1 MNWTVRLPCAK
12 HVNFFCNLS
21 LCPPLHTY
29 TSWQCCTSFAHNQTN
44 RRKTSQRALVH
55 ERTEGCW
62 TLEHHKQWWM
72 MALWAGPEHS
82 FSSKILASRIL
93 TQKKSVTSP
102 SENCQPLQTN
112 NAAFLPYLSLIALQ
126 GTEAAPKIELIPG
139 PFFQTGRAAIVR
151 ALDQTSWM
159 TAYENENSFWRPAA

>member
-1 MNWTVRLPCAK
+1 MNEGTLGWTRTFI
-12 HVNFFCNLS
+12 FFKDSGQPNIN
-21 LCPPLHTY
+21 TK
-29 TSWQCCTSFAHNQTN
+29 N
-44 RRKTSQRALVH
+44 
-55 ERTEGCW
+55 
-62 TLEHHKQWWM
+62 
-72 MALWAGPEHS
+72 
-82 FSSKILASRIL
+82 
-93 TQKKSVTSP
+93 SVTSP

-159 TAYENENSFWRPAA
+159 TAYENENSF

>member
-1 MNWTVRLPCAK
+1 MS
-12 HVNFFCNLS
+12 FFWNLS
-21 LCPPLHTY
+21 LCPPLPHTHHDNVVQVLP
-29 TSWQCCTSFAHNQTN
+29 TTRQTEEKLLN
-44 RRKTSQRALVH
+44 GRTHRRLLNTGASQTVMNDGTLGWT
-55 ERTEGCW
+55 RTFIFFKDSGQPNIN
-62 TLEHHKQWWM
+62 TKN
-72 MALWAGPEHS
+72 
-82 FSSKILASRIL
+82 
-93 TQKKSVTSP
+93 SVTSP

-159 TAYENENSFWRPAA
+159 TAYENENSF